1 MGGSEIWKFAY
12 VLNGW
17 PLAAKR
23 KRRRCQLSHT
33 RARHNHAISLKKFP
47 PKILFLATCHIATF
61 CDNTHLQNVRGYNFQ
76 QTCFVHLDIR
86 HMTKW
91 RMDLQESQT
100 RSICTYIR
108 LPWAGVVPIIAVIY
122 TLVSIVLWQYL
133 CRRHSSR
140 QCALICRTF
149 FHFLK
154 WKVACWRDKNACC
167 CACAYVTSPSVDRR
181 WAHHHKSGKLPTIM
195 LLSSQQSHI
204 ISQ

>member
-1 MGGSEIWKFAY
+1 MFFNVVVNIRLKVSFICFWD
-12 VLNGW
+12 
-17 PLAAKR
+17 AA
-23 KRRRCQLSHT
+23 H
-33 RARHNHAISLKKFP
+33 HNNDDKI
-47 PKILFLATCHIATF
+47 KILNALIWESQ
-61 CDNTHLQNVRGYNFQ
+61 DLLNNPRNTYV
-76 QTCFVHLDIR
+76 QTYVSSGTIFSKLHVHLDIR
-86 HMTKW
+86 HRTKW

-195 LLSSQQSHI
+195 LLSSRQSHI